1 LAGSTTTSSSYLQPA
16 LLGGL
21 VTGVLSALPIVGAA
35 NACCCLW
42 VVSGGLLAAYL
53 LQQDRQQPITAGDGA
68 IVGLLA
74 GISGSII
81 QFVLSI
87 PIGIMVGPVERQI
100 LERLRELSG
109 ATVSSAP
116 FGMDGAG
123 TVGVVILRIIVF
135 FFTLIVGT
143 VVSTLAG
150 LVGAALF
157 AKPFPTPQPGG
168 SE

>member
-1 LAGSTTTSSSYLQPA
+1 LNSSYLQPA

-21 VTGVLSALPIVGAA
+21 VTGVLSALPIVGAG
-35 NACCCLW
+35 NVCCCLW

-53 LQQDRQQPITAGDGA
+53 LQQNRQHPITAADGA

-74 GISGSII
+74 GLIGAII
-81 QFVLSI
+81 QFALSI
-87 PIGIMVGPVERQI
+87 PIGILVGPVERQI

-109 ATVSSAP
+109 ATASSAP

-123 TVGVVILRIIVF
+123 FVGVVILRIVAF
-135 FFTLIVGT
+135 FFTLIVGS

-157 AKPFPTPQPGG
+157 AKSTPAPQPG
-168 SE
+168 SSSQ

>member
-1 LAGSTTTSSSYLQPA
+1 LNSSYLQPA

-21 VTGVLSALPIVGAA
+21 VTGVLSALPIVGAG
-35 NACCCLW
+35 NVCCCLW

-53 LQQDRQQPITAGDGA
+53 LQHNRQHPITAADGA

-74 GISGSII
+74 GLIGAII
-81 QFVLSI
+81 QFALSI
-87 PIGIMVGPVERQI
+87 PIGILVGPVERQI

-109 ATVSSAP
+109 ATSPSP

-123 TVGVVILRIIVF
+123 FVGVVILRIVAF
-135 FFTLIVGT
+135 FFTLIVGS

-157 AKPFPTPQPGG
+157 AKSSPAPQPG
-168 SE
+168 SSSQ